1 VIWNDFTRL
10 TRTYRNILCISE
22 NKNRVLRI
30 FKGRVI
36 DISFDRDGKS
46 QTIRAKLM
54 GRENENV
61 VIEYEGNYFRIPFDQ
76 VRRRNWYSTKEGK
89 SMEKNKSEAIEKA
102 LNEYIRQIA
111 SDLDLTTSRNN

>member
-1 VIWNDFTRL
+1 MPLLESFPWYGDNDHLEVTSPGL
-10 TRTYRNILCISE
+10 D
-22 NKNRVLRI
+22 RVLKREWEYEI

-46 QTIRAKLM
+46 QTIRAKLV

-76 VRRRNWYSTKEGK
+76 VRKAKLVFDEGGKEHGK
-89 SMEKNKSEAIEKA
+89 KQKRSHRKG
-102 LNEYIRQIA
+102 
-111 SDLDLTTSRNN
+111 T